1 MSIEDFIDNVMDKD
15 FVGAEA
21 TFKDALNAKMSD
33 AMEQEK
39 IAVAGTM
46 FGEEGD
52 DADEVEWDDNLDT
65 EADAEADAEE
75 IEMEASEEEAVEDD
89 E

>member
-52 DADEVEWDDNLDT
+52 DADEVEWDDDL
-65 EADAEADAEE
+65 DAEADEE
-75 IEMEASEEEAVEDD
+75 VDMEASEEEAVEDD